1 MSDLQCAARLLISR
15 HGEAEYES
23 PLISDAGGSLSLT
36 GRQQARDLA
45 DSLADARVA
54 AIYCSGMARAV
65 QTAEIVAARLGVVV
79 KVRDNLREL
88 SMGEF
93 AGQEYVEGI
102 YDDVLVAWDAGDHD
116 ARVPGGES
124 GNEIRQRMA
133 EELEAIVDLHRGET
147 VLVVSHGGAIRVAIP
162 QLASNVPDSFGTAHE
177 VDHCALIEVDADADG
192 WVLRSW
198 GGEPA

>member
-1 MSDLQCAARLLISR
+1 MSDLQCAARLLFSR
-15 HGEAEYES
+15 NGEAEYES
-23 PLISDAGGSLSLT
+23 PLLSDAGGSLSLT
-36 GRQQARDLA
+36 GRKQARDLA

-79 KVRDNLREL
+79 KVRDNLREW
-88 SMGEF
+88 SVGEF
-93 AGQEYVEGI
+93 AGQEHVEGM

-162 QLASNVPDSFGTAHE
+162 QLASNVPDSYGKAHG
-177 VDHCALIEVDADADG
+177 VDRCAVIEVDADADG

-198 GGEPA
+198 GGEPV

>member
-177 VDHCALIEVDADADG
+177 VGHCALIEVDADADG
-192 WVLRSW
+192 WLLCSW
-198 GGEPA
+198 GGEPV